1 MTSQIRKGFIIDGKI
16 FDTNAEAQDYVRR
29 PKIKTALLA
38 VTANKAELAD
48 WLLENREAVE
58 VAFEAGTIKRV
69 TKSEKKKLEKACEAL
84 KELPH
89 DPKTAFLIENL
100 DAVKDSFRWPSV
112 TRMNDEEKIAA
123 AQKALLDTSEGDT
136 ALVAWIIANKD
147 AVLAAYKAGIEPR
160 VVSEKATS
168 GLAVYREKRAAEKA
182 AKHAAEEAA
191 KAAAEEA
198 VKATAK

>member
-48 WLLENREAVE
+48 WLLENRESVE
-58 VAFEAGTIKRV
+58 MAFEAGTIKRV

-89 DPKTAFLIENL
+89 DPKTAFLIDNL
-100 DAVKDSFRWPSV
+100 DAVKESFRWPSV
-112 TRMNDEEKIAA
+112 TRMSDEEKVVAA
-123 AQKALLDTSEGDT
+123 KKVLLDASEGDE
-136 ALVAWIIANKD
+136 ALAAWIIENKE
-147 AVLAAYKAGIEPR
+147 AVLAAYQAGIEKR
-160 VVSEKATS
+160 VVSEKAS
-168 GLAVYREKRAAEKA
+168 EGLAAYRAKRAAEKA
-182 AKHAAEEAA
+182 AAEAA
-191 KAAAEEA
+191 K
-198 VKATAK
+198 K